1 MNVKEAIY
9 KRRSVRKYKQQE
21 VSDEVIT
28 KLLECAMAAPS
39 ALNKQ
44 PWEFYVIKNKKVQER
59 IKTSVP
65 HYNFNS
71 PLLIVVAANLD
82 RSIMHKDN
90 DFWIQDCSAA
100 IENILLEAVE
110 LELGTCWCGV
120 YPVKERVDLITQVLN
135 LPENIIPLGLL
146 HIGYPDVEYEAR
158 TQFDINKIHY
168 VNE

>member
-21 VSDEVIT
+21 VSNEKIT

-39 ALNKQ
+39 AINKQ
-44 PWEFYVIKNKKVQER
+44 PWEFYVIKNKIVQEI
-59 IKTSVP
+59 IKTSAP
-65 HYNFNS
+65 YYNYNS
-71 PLLIVVAANLD
+71 PLLIVVGANLD
-82 RSIMHKDN
+82 RSIIKSDN

-120 YPVKERVDLITQVLN
+120 YPVNERVDLIKEVLQ
-135 LPENIIPLGLL
+135 LPENIVPLGLL
-146 HIGYPDVEYEAR
+146 HVGYPEGEYDGR
-158 TQFDINKIHY
+158 TQYDINKIHY